1 MSKII
6 GNTTAT
12 PVAVPDWEQNN
23 PRMAD
28 YIKNKPDFDGL
39 SEQVESIGEKV
50 GDISVSE
57 QISDAVSQKSQVQ
70 IITWEDDD

>member
-6 GNTTAT
+6 GNTTVT
-12 PVAVPDWEQNN
+12 PMAIPDWEQNN
-23 PRMAD
+23 PYKAD

-39 SEQVESIGEKV
+39 KEYVDDVSELV
-50 GDISVSE
+50 GDVPVSD
-57 QISDAVSQKSQVQ
+57 QISQAISQKSQVQ